1 MKKRKIAL
9 IILFFL
15 LGALIFFKVDVS
27 IRYDMSLLDYL
38 KYNTDLTA
46 KEEALIREK
55 PINVGVYDDPPLAFT
70 NEFNNYNSG
79 IAVDYISQL
88 AIETRSNI
96 NLKVRPKK
104 GIMSALYGSDVD
116 VIILENNQENSKL
129 VDMSIPLCVLKTKIL
144 VPVNSGIKVLQHLE
158 GKKLV
163 TLANDN
169 INGRISSFFDGTVD
183 VEIIEV
189 ENMYQC
195 FALLR
200 NKAVEGFVGDDMEV
214 AHFLNAT
221 NRGNSYEFLDLE
233 LFDKEMSLAV
243 RKGNQ
248 DLLNIL
254 NKGILDLKKKN
265 LIAQTQYKWLGDFET
280 DSLDLRNIE
289 IAYNVMLGIFVIVGA
304 LTSWNYVITQRVN
317 TKTRELSE
325 SKEELRLIIDTM
337 KNGLMVFENES
348 IIVECND
355 SLEKII
361 GLKREELI
369 GKSYKTITALEPFVN
384 VSNMNSVVNIG
395 KYYYYI
401 TMQKVATNK
410 SMIVIEDYTEKY
422 LSERQARQESKMI
435 AVGQLSAGLAHE
447 IRNPL
452 GLIKSYSYIIEKHRV
467 NDICDHAIHVI
478 NDSVD
483 RVNKLIENLLRF
495 SRLSN
500 DEIKRI
506 NIRNVI
512 EGIIE
517 EERRRVGEDKVLI
530 TSKYGEC
537 LDGEAAVN
545 EEVLRMVVQNLI
557 KNAYDSFS
565 GIEREDKKISL
576 SADFEEDKL
585 LIKISDNGC
594 GIESEKLDKIFDPF
608 FSTKDSGTGLGLY
621 IVNTEVE
628 NNNGKISVESEIGK
642 GTTFDIVLPIVR

>member
-9 IILFFL
+9 ITLLFL

-27 IRYDMSLLDYL
+27 IRYDMSLSDYL

-46 KEEALIREK
+46 REEALIREK

-104 GIMSALYGSDVD
+104 AIMSALYGSDVD
-116 VIILENNQENSKL
+116 VILLENTSENMKL
-129 VDMSIPLCVLKTKIL
+129 VDMSIPLCVVKTRVL
-144 VPVNSGIKVLQHLE
+144 VPINSGTKSLQDLK
-158 GKKLV
+158 GKTLV

-169 INGRISSFFDGTVD
+169 QDGRISSSLSDQYNINV
-183 VEIIEV
+183 IQV

-200 NKAVEGFVGDDMEV
+200 NKAVEGFVGDDMEA

-221 NRGNSYEFLDLE
+221 NRGNSFEFLDE
-233 LFDKEMSLAV
+233 VLFEKEMSLAV
-243 RKGNQ
+243 RKGSD
-248 DLLNIL
+248 DLLSVL

-289 IAYNVMLGIFVIVGA
+289 IAYNVLLAIFVVVGA

-337 KNGLMVFENES
+337 KNGLMVVENES

-361 GLKREELI
+361 GHKREELI
-369 GKSYKTITALEPFVN
+369 GKSYKTIKALEPFVD
-384 VSNMNSVVNIG
+384 VSNMNSIVNIG
-395 KYYYYI
+395 RYYYYI

-422 LSERQARQESKMI
+422 LSERQARQESKMV

-452 GLIKSYSYIIEKHRV
+452 GLIKSYSYIIEKHRI

-512 EGIIE
+512 EGILE
-517 EERRRVGEDKVLI
+517 EERKRIGEDSVLI
-530 TSKYGEC
+530 TSKYGEG

-576 SADFEEDKL
+576 SADFTEDKL
-585 LIKISDNGC
+585 LINISDNGC
-594 GIESEKLDKIFDPF
+594 GIETEKLDKVFDPF
-608 FSTKDSGTGLGLY
+608 FSTKDTGTGLGLY

-642 GTTFDIVLPIVR
+642 GTSFDIVLPIVR

>member
-1 MKKRKIAL
+1 MRKRKIVLIAL
-9 IILFFL
+9 LFII
-15 LGALIFFKVDVS
+15 AAVIFIKVDVS
-27 IRYDMSLLDYL
+27 IRYDMTLSDYL
-38 KYNTDLTA
+38 RYNRDLTDR
-46 KEEALIREK
+46 EEAVIREK

-88 AIETRSNI
+88 AIETRSNV
-96 NLKVRPKK
+96 NLKVRPEKV
-104 GIMSALYGSDVD
+104 IMSALYGSDVD
-116 VIILENNQENSKL
+116 VIILENDPKNSEL
-129 VDMSIPLCVLKTKIL
+129 VDMSIPLCVLKTKVL
-144 VPVNSGIKVLQHLE
+144 VPVNSGIDSLQHLD

-169 INGRISSFFDGTVD
+169 VDGRISSFFEGAIDIEV
-183 VEIIEV
+183 VEV

-221 NRGNSYEFLDLE
+221 NRGNSYEFLDLV
-233 LFDKEMSLAV
+233 LFEKEMSLAV
-243 RKGNQ
+243 RKGND
-248 DLLNIL
+248 DLLSIL

-280 DSLDLRNIE
+280 DSLDLRNLE
-289 IAYNVMLGIFVIVGA
+289 IAYNVLLGIFVIVGA
-304 LTSWNYVITQRVN
+304 LASWNYVITQRVN

-337 KNGLMVFENES
+337 KNGLMVVES
-348 IIVECND
+348 ESNIVECND

-361 GLKREELI
+361 GLHREELI
-369 GKSYKTITALEPFVN
+369 GRSYKSIKALEPFVDVN
-384 VSNMNSVVNIG
+384 NMNSVVNIG
-395 KYYYYI
+395 KSYYYI
-401 TMQKVATNK
+401 TKQRVASNK
-410 SMIVIEDYTEKY
+410 SMIVVEDYTEKY
-422 LSERQARQESKMI
+422 LNERQARQESKMV

-452 GLIKSYSYIIEKHRV
+452 GLIKSYSYIIEKHRI
-467 NDICDHAIHVI
+467 NDICDHAIYVI

-495 SRLSN
+495 SKLSN
-500 DEIKRI
+500 DEIKRVSI
-506 NIRNVI
+506 KDVI
-512 EGIIE
+512 DGIIE
-517 EERRRVGEDKVLI
+517 EEQKKIGCEEIQITASYGEDL
-530 TSKYGEC
+530 ER
-537 LDGEAAVN
+537 EAAIN

-557 KNAYDSFS
+557 KNAVDSFS
-565 GIEREDKKISL
+565 DLEREIRNINL
-576 SADFEEDKL
+576 SAEFKEDEL
-585 LIKISDNGC
+585 LLKITDNGC
-594 GIESEKLDKIFDPF
+594 GIEREKLDKIFDPF

-621 IVNTEVE
+621 IVSTEVE

-642 GTTFDIVLPIVR
+642 GTSFDIVLPIVR

>member
-9 IILFFL
+9 ITLLFIFA
-15 LGALIFFKVDVS
+15 ALIFFKVDVS
-27 IRYDMSLLDYL
+27 IRYDMTLSDYIRC
-38 KYNTDLTA
+38 NSDLTDQ
-46 KEEALIREK
+46 EEAVIREK
-55 PINVGVYDDPPLAFT
+55 PINVGVYDDPPLTFT

-79 IAVDYISQL
+79 IVVDYISQL
-88 AIETRSNI
+88 AIETRSNV
-96 NLKVRPKK
+96 NLKVRPEKA
-104 GIMSALYGSDVD
+104 IMSALYGSDVD
-116 VIILENNQENSKL
+116 VIILENNQENSEL
-129 VDMSIPLCVLKTKIL
+129 VDMSIPLCVLKTKVL
-144 VPVNSGIKVLQHLE
+144 VPINSGIKSLQHLD

-169 INGRISSFFDGTVD
+169 IDGRISSFFEGPMDI
-183 VEIIEV
+183 EIIEV

-221 NRGNSYEFLDLE
+221 NRGNSYEFLDSV
-233 LFDKEMSLAV
+233 LFEKEMSLAV
-243 RKGNQ
+243 RKGSD

-289 IAYNVMLGIFVIVGA
+289 IAYNVLLGIFIIVGA
-304 LTSWNYVITQRVN
+304 LSSWNYVITQRVN

-337 KNGLMVFENES
+337 KNGLMVVENES
-348 IIVECND
+348 NIVECND

-361 GLKREELI
+361 GLQREELI
-369 GKSYKTITALEPFVN
+369 GKPYQSIKALEPFVDTK
-384 VSNMNSVVNIG
+384 NMNSVVNIG
-395 KYYYYI
+395 KSYYYI
-401 TMQKVATNK
+401 TKQRVASNK

-422 LSERQARQESKMI
+422 LNERQARQESKMV

-452 GLIKSYSYIIEKHRV
+452 GLIKSYSYIIEKHRI
-467 NDICDHAIHVI
+467 NDICDHAIYVI

-495 SRLSN
+495 SKLSN

-506 NIRNVI
+506 SIKKVI
-512 EGIIE
+512 DGIIE
-517 EERRRVGEDKVLI
+517 EEQRKIGCEDVEIISSYGED
-530 TSKYGEC
+530 
-537 LDGEAAVN
+537 LDGEASIN
-545 EEVLRMVVQNLI
+545 EEVLRMVVQNLL
-557 KNAYDSFS
+557 KNAVDSFS
-565 GIEREDKKISL
+565 GLEIERKRINLYAEFLEDR
-576 SADFEEDKL
+576 L
-585 LIKISDNGC
+585 LLKISDNGC
-594 GIESEKLDKIFDPF
+594 GIERVKLDKIFDPF

-621 IVNTEVE
+621 IVSTEVE

-642 GTTFDIVLPIVR
+642 GTSFDIVLPIVR

>member
-9 IILFFL
+9 ITLLFVIA
-15 LGALIFFKVDVS
+15 ALIFFKVDVS
-27 IRYDMSLLDYL
+27 IRYDMTLADYIR
-38 KYNTDLTA
+38 YNSDLTDR
-46 KEEALIREK
+46 EEAVIREK

-88 AIETRSNI
+88 AIETRSNV
-96 NLKVRPKK
+96 NLKVRPEKA
-104 GIMSALYGSDVD
+104 IMSALYGSDVD

-129 VDMSIPLCVLKTKIL
+129 VDMSIPLCVLKTKVL
-144 VPVNSGIKVLQHLE
+144 VPVNSGIKNLQHLD

-169 INGRISSFFDGTVD
+169 IDGRISSFFDGPMDIEV
-183 VEIIEV
+183 VEV

-221 NRGNSYEFLDLE
+221 NRGNSYEFLEMTLYE
-233 LFDKEMSLAV
+233 KEMSLAV
-243 RKGNQ
+243 RKGSE
-248 DLLNIL
+248 DLLSIL

-289 IAYNVMLGIFVIVGA
+289 IAYNVLLGIFIIVGA
-304 LTSWNYVITQRVN
+304 LSSWNYVITQRVN

-337 KNGLMVFENES
+337 KNGLMVVENES
-348 IIVECND
+348 NIVECND
-355 SLEKII
+355 SLEKML
-361 GLKREELI
+361 GLQREELI
-369 GKSYKTITALEPFVN
+369 GRPFQTIKALEPFVA
-384 VSNMNSVVNIG
+384 VDNMNSVVNIG
-395 KYYYYI
+395 KSYYYI
-401 TMQKVATNK
+401 TKQRVASNK

-422 LSERQARQESKMI
+422 INERQARQESKMV

-452 GLIKSYSYIIEKHRV
+452 GLIKSYSYIIEKHRI
-467 NDICDHAIHVI
+467 NDICDHAIYVI

-495 SRLSN
+495 SKLSN

-506 NIRNVI
+506 SIKKVI
-512 EGIIE
+512 DGIIE
-517 EERRRVGEDKVLI
+517 EERRKIESEDVEINSSYGED
-530 TSKYGEC
+530 
-537 LDGEAAVN
+537 LDGEAAIN

-557 KNAYDSFS
+557 KNAVDSFS
-565 GIEREDKKISL
+565 GFESKIKSIDL
-576 SADFEEDKL
+576 SAEYLEDKL
-585 LIKISDNGC
+585 HMKITDNGC
-594 GIESEKLDKIFDPF
+594 GIEKEKLDKIFDPF

-621 IVNTEVE
+621 IVSTEVE

-642 GTTFDIVLPIVR
+642 GTSFDIVLPIVR

>member
-9 IILFFL
+9 ITLLFVIA
-15 LGALIFFKVDVS
+15 ALIFFKVDVS
-27 IRYDMSLLDYL
+27 IRYDMTLADYIR
-38 KYNTDLTA
+38 YNSDLTDR
-46 KEEALIREK
+46 EEAVIREK

-88 AIETRSNI
+88 AIETRSNV
-96 NLKVRPKK
+96 NLKVRPEKA
-104 GIMSALYGSDVD
+104 IMSALYGSDVD

-129 VDMSIPLCVLKTKIL
+129 VDMSIPLCVLKTKVL
-144 VPVNSGIKVLQHLE
+144 VPVNSGIKNLQHLD

-169 INGRISSFFDGTVD
+169 IDGRISSFFDGPMDIEV
-183 VEIIEV
+183 VEV

-221 NRGNSYEFLDLE
+221 NRGNSYEFLEMTLDE
-233 LFDKEMSLAV
+233 KEMSLAV
-243 RKGNQ
+243 RKGSE
-248 DLLNIL
+248 DLLSIL

-289 IAYNVMLGIFVIVGA
+289 IAYNVLLGIFIIVGA
-304 LTSWNYVITQRVN
+304 LSSWNYVITQRVN

-337 KNGLMVFENES
+337 KNGLMVVENES
-348 IIVECND
+348 NIVECND
-355 SLEKII
+355 SLEKMLGLQREDII
-361 GLKREELI
+361 GKPYQI
-369 GKSYKTITALEPFVN
+369 INALEPFVDIN
-384 VSNMNSVVNIG
+384 NMNSVVNIG
-395 KYYYYI
+395 KSYYYI
-401 TMQKVATNK
+401 TKQRVASNK

-422 LSERQARQESKMI
+422 INERQARQESKMV

-452 GLIKSYSYIIEKHRV
+452 GLIKSYSYIIEKHRI
-467 NDICDHAIHVI
+467 NDICDHAIYVI

-495 SRLSN
+495 SKLSN

-506 NIRNVI
+506 SIKKVI
-512 EGIIE
+512 DGIIE
-517 EERRRVGEDKVLI
+517 EERRKIESEDVEINSSYGED
-530 TSKYGEC
+530 
-537 LDGEAAVN
+537 LDGEAAIN

-557 KNAYDSFS
+557 KNAVDSFS
-565 GIEREDKKISL
+565 GFESKIKSIDL
-576 SADFEEDKL
+576 SAEYLEDKL
-585 LIKISDNGC
+585 HMKITDNGC
-594 GIESEKLDKIFDPF
+594 GIEKEKLDKIFDPF

-621 IVNTEVE
+621 IVSTEVE

-642 GTTFDIVLPIVR
+642 GTSFDIVLPIVR